1 MRIFG
6 KMKNRLNITVD
17 NVLMEEAKLY
27 AAKHKTSLSQLVEE
41 YFKTLT
47 QGKKPHKKNIIEL
60 MARLPQPKG
69 KPPEGDVHKLYHESR
84 KKKYGF

>member
-1 MRIFG
+1 
-6 KMKNRLNITVD
+6 MKNRLNITVD

-27 AAKHKTSLSQLVEE
+27 AVKHKTSLSQLVEE

-47 QGKKPHKKNIIEL
+47 RSKPAKKENILEL
-60 MARLPQPKG
+60 LARLPKPKG
-69 KPPEGDVHKLYHESR
+69 KVPEGDVHKLYYEDN